1 MAQLIIYGNI
11 VTTKKNETDVSA
23 IDVKAFIRQLSPNE
37 PLDIF
42 INSFGGEVTNGLAIY
57 QTIKAHQG
65 PKKVYVDGAAC
76 SIASVIAFAGDE
88 LFMAESA
95 LLMVHLP
102 YTGIVG
108 NKFEL
113 QREIQALESIEESLL
128 MVYNAN
134 LRSQSYQQKV
144 KQMVYEETWL
154 TGKEAA
160 QYFTI
165 TLLDTQ
171 TISSKVAAAAGTK
184 TILSQFKKTGNNP
197 SSNQFLK
204 RFQKNNGAGISHQQ
218 TVLDTF
224 RKQAANTQHAQTP
237 PISKKVEDTK
247 KSILDKL
254 KK

>member
-1 MAQLIIYGNI
+1 MAELIIYGNI
-11 VTTKKNETDVSA
+11 VTAKKKETEVSA
-23 IDVKAFIRQLSPNE
+23 LDVKAFIRQLKPNE
-37 PLDIF
+37 DLDIF

-57 QTIKAHQG
+57 QTIKAHKG

-95 LLMVHLP
+95 QLMIHLP
-102 YTGIVG
+102 YTGVVG

-113 QREIQALESIEESLL
+113 QRQIQALESIEDSLL

-134 LRSQSYQQKV
+134 LRSQSLQQKV
-144 KQMVYEETWL
+144 KQMVYDETWL

-165 TLLDTQ
+165 TLLDNQ
-171 TISSKVAAAAGTK
+171 TISSKVVAAAGAK
-184 TILSQFKKTGNNP
+184 NILS
-197 SSNQFLK
+197 
-204 RFQKNNGAGISHQQ
+204 RFQKASSSQSSTQFTGTG
-218 TVLDTF
+218 LDRF
-224 RKQAANTQHAQTP
+224 KKQVTSTKHSQLP

-247 KSILDKL
+247 KKSVLDKF